1 MWASFNNIILIF
13 IVWSFSKK
21 KSKSSTRCI
30 IDRHV
35 VIEHCFNIFIP
46 CHMVIESAP
55 SLHQIHP
62 IHALLKLP
70 NNYIYS
76 LSTSVFEDGWR
87 FILCSS
93 CWANKSILIQLFS
106 LTRPTIPYHDVLA
119 WTRCVSSPDI
129 HCLVMPVRSLPGLPW
144 VSLMYIS

>member
-1 MWASFNNIILIF
+1 MIIF
-13 IVWSFSKK
+13 KKK
-21 KSKSSTRCI
+21 KSKSSTSFV
-30 IDRHV
+30 IDQHL
-35 VIEHCFNIFIP
+35 VIEHCFNIFILLVLLP

-93 CWANKSILIQLFS
+93 CWANKSILIKLFS
-106 LTRPTIPYHDVLA
+106 LTRPSIPYHDVLA
-119 WTRCVSSPDI
+119 WTRCVSSPYI
-129 HCLVMPVRSLPGLPW
+129 HRLVMPVRSLPGLPW